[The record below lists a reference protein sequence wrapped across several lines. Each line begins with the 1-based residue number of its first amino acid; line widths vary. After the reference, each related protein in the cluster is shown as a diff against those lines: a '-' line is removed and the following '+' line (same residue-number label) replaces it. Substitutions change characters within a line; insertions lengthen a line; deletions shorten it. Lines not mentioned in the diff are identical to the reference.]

1 MPDFAKEL
9 AIAVA
14 EVEAKTDKQYRAA
27 VVDLF
32 NRVVIKTPRDT
43 GAAAAS
49 WLVGPNNTG
58 AIGNV
63 EVSFTISDIRPIGAV
78 SVLYSNIPY
87 MKRLSEGWS
96 EQRANGWI
104 QAEVLTWPQTVKKYE
119 GF

>member
-1 MPDFAKEL
+1 MSFESEL
-9 AIAVA
+9 ITAVA
-14 EVEAKTDKQYRAA
+14 DVTAKTDRQYRAA

-32 NRVVIKTPRDT
+32 NRIVIKTPRDT
-43 GAAAAS
+43 GVAAAS

-63 EVSFTISDIRPIGAV
+63 EVRFTTQDVLPVGQV

-104 QAEVLTWPQTVKKYE
+104 QREVATWPQTLRKYE